1 MHRYPPLAIPIL
13 SFSVLVHAMLC
24 LHGTFG
30 VITALVTTGAQLP
43 FLYGGGSSSVG
54 FVLNNSGKRLLSP
67 KSRIFKLAV
76 SILYAS
82 CAFGPSFQATA
93 EQPKALSTLIE
104 QHCASCHDSDTE
116 TALDLGSL
124 DYKLERVATF
134 AAWEKVF
141 DRVSRGE
148 MPPESEE
155 QPDENERSVFLNLLH
170 DALLKSSQMRQAKY
184 GRAGPRRLT
193 KLELGYTLQDLLQIS
208 GNVTSGVPEESESG
222 SFDTVG
228 ATQRI
233 SALHMESFLGAADE
247 ALALAIQLGGNPYS
261 SHKTTYGWLKEWHE
275 KPLNDGGSIT
285 REHPEDEGI
294 VLFRDID
301 YLTMFHFN
309 YNPYGGVPTE
319 GVYRLQA
326 EVAPFQSQKS
336 LTVKCI
342 VKDPSGGARLLKAM
356 DLKPGKKQ
364 SLEIETYLKSGEI
377 PYLTYVDPSKDA
389 IFSKGGARY
398 YKGPGLAIH
407 SQTVEGPLNK
417 TWPPA
422 STTNLLRGIELKRQ
436 GGLLRLFGGSK
447 PFQTKLTQ
455 STEEHIDEIVS
466 QFARLAFRRSPS
478 RDEIQ
483 PFLELAKPAI
493 ADKRPFLE
501 VMQIPLRSMLGAP
514 SFLLF
519 DSEPGKLDDSALAS
533 RLSYFLWRSMP
544 DAELFELADAGKL
557 SDPKTLIAQVERML
571 DDDKSD
577 RFVKDFVGQWLRLYK
592 VNVTTPDEGL
602 YPEFDEL
609 LSSSIPQETELFFS
623 ELVHENLSLCNLV
636 DSDFTMLNRRL
647 AEHYDIEGVEGQ
659 EFRRVELPG
668 GSPRGG
674 VLTHAAILK
683 TTANGT
689 NTSPVA
695 RGNFVLANLL
705 GTPPPPPPPNIGSIE
720 PDTRGRTTIREILAA
735 HREMESCN
743 QCHREIDPPGFALE
757 SFNPIGGFRTN
768 YRISG
773 GESSFFGFVS
783 KLPPRKGPRVDSTGV
798 TADGQHFADIQGYKK
813 LLLRKKD
820 QLARNF
826 ISQLIVFSTGAE
838 IQFADRQEIE
848 RILTQHQRSD
858 YSVRDIVLSVV
869 QSKLFLNQ

>member
-1 MHRYPPLAIPIL
+1 M
-13 SFSVLVHAMLC
+13 
-24 LHGTFG
+24 
-30 VITALVTTGAQLP
+30 
-43 FLYGGGSSSVG
+43 
-54 FVLNNSGKRLLSP
+54 RLLSP
-67 KSRIFKLAV
+67 DLRISQLAT
-76 SILYAS
+76 SILCVS

-93 EQPKALSTLIE
+93 EQPKALSTLVE

-116 TALDLGSL
+116 TELDLGSL
-124 DYKLERVATF
+124 DYKLERGETF
-134 AAWEKVF
+134 AAWENVF

-148 MPPESEE
+148 MPPESED
-155 QPDENERSVFLNLLH
+155 QPDENEKSAFLNLLH
-170 DALLKSSQMRQAKY
+170 DDLLKASQMRQAKL

-208 GNVTSGVPEESESG
+208 GNVTSGVPEEGESG
-222 SFDTVG
+222 SFDIVG

-233 SALHMESFLGAADE
+233 SALHLESYLGAADE
-247 ALALAIQLGGNPYS
+247 ALALAIQLGENPYA

-285 REHPEDEGI
+285 REHPDGEGI
-294 VLFRDID
+294 ILFRDID
-301 YLTMFHFN
+301 YLTMFHFK
-309 YNPYGGVPTE
+309 YNPYGGVPTA

-326 EVAPFQSQKS
+326 DVAPFQSRKP

-342 VKDPSGGARLLKAM
+342 AKDPSGGARLLKAM
-356 DLKPGKKQ
+356 DLKPGEKQ
-364 SLEIETYLKSGEI
+364 LLEFETYLQPGEI

-389 IFSKGGARY
+389 IFSKGGAKY

-407 SQTVEGPLNK
+407 SQTVEGPLNE

-422 STTNLLRGIELKRQ
+422 STTKLLKGIELKPA
-436 GGLLRLFGGSK
+436 GGLLGLFGGSK

-455 STEEHIDEIVS
+455 SAGEHVADIAT
-466 QFARLAFRRSPS
+466 QFARRAFRRPTS

-493 ADKRPFLE
+493 EAERPFLE
-501 VMQIPLRSMLGAP
+501 VLHIPLRSMLGAP

-519 DSEPGKLDDSALAS
+519 DSEPGRLDDFALAN

-544 DAELFELADAGKL
+544 DEELFELADAGKL
-557 SDPKTLIAQVERML
+557 SDPEILAAQVERML
-571 DDDKSD
+571 DDEKSE
-577 RFVKDFVGQWLRLYK
+577 RFVKDFIGQWLRLYK
-592 VNVTTPDEGL
+592 VNVTTPDDGL

-609 LSSSIPQETELFFS
+609 LSNSIPQETELFFS
-623 ELVHENLSLCNLV
+623 ELLHENLSLSNLV

-659 EFRRVELPG
+659 EFRRVELSAD
-668 GSPRGG
+668 SPRGG
-674 VLTHAAILK
+674 VLTQAAILK

-695 RGNFVLANLL
+695 RGNFVLSNLL
-705 GTPPPPPPPNIGSIE
+705 GTPPSPPPPDIGSIE
-720 PDTRGRTTIREILAA
+720 PDTRGETTIRAILAA

-783 KLPPRKGPRVDSTGV
+783 KLPPRKGPKVDSTGV
-798 TADGQHFADIQGYKK
+798 TADGQRFTDIQGYKK
-813 LLLRKKD
+813 LLLRKKE

-848 RILTQHQRSD
+848 RILARHQRFD
-858 YSVRDIVLSVV
+858 YPVRDIMLSVI
-869 QSKLFLNQ
+869 QSKLFLHQ